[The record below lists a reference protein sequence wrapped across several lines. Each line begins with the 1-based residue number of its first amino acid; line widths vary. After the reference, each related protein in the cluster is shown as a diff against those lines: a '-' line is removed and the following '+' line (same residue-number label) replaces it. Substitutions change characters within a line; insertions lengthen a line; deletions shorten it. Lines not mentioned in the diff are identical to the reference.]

1 MGGTG
6 AWGVAVAD
14 LNGDGKMDIVVP
26 NSIDVGTVSIL
37 LGNGDGTLKAHV
49 DYPSGGRGPLWVGV
63 GDLNGDGSLDLVVS
77 NFNRYGSSSTVS
89 VLLGKGD
96 GTFSVGGSY
105 TTGPDPHEG
114 VLADFNGDGKLDLAL
129 TIQDSRNIWVFLGN
143 GDGTFQPYVSFATPF
158 GPTNLIAGDFN
169 DDGKLDLAHG
179 ELRLWHA
186 GGHGVPAAGQRRR
199 YVSCTCELWHGSDP
213 DRGNLGR
220 LQRGWQARFGDS
232 QRKRQ
237 HGLRPVAGYN
247 PWALDH
253 HTEVWRSSWSEPSAP
268 RRR

>member
-1 MGGTG
+1 M
-6 AWGVAVAD
+6 AD

-169 DDGKLDLAHG
+169 DDGKLDLATANSG
-179 ELRLWHA
+179 FGTPGDTVSLLLGNGDGTFRA
-186 GGHGVPAAGQRRR
+186 PVNYGTGVIPTEATLADFNG
-199 YVSCTCELWHGSDP
+199 D
-213 DRGNLGR
+213 GR
-220 LQRGWQARFGDS
+220 LDLATANASDNTVSVLLQATTLGLSTTTLKFGD
-232 QRKRQ
+232 
-237 HGLRPVAGYN
+237 PVGRN
-247 PWALDH
+247 H
-253 HTEVWRSSWSEPSAP
+253 QP
-268 RRR
+268 RADGDAH